1 MKLSDEKYI
10 YFGSYPIYDNQKTKS
25 NTSDLSLKFIK
36 KEMGTMI
43 HITTIRDKWLF
54 LEIVNT
60 RIKMQLG
67 VFAEI
72 NL

>member
-1 MKLSDEKYI
+1 M
-10 YFGSYPIYDNQKTKS
+10 
-25 NTSDLSLKFIK
+25 SDLSLKFIK

>member
-1 MKLSDEKYI
+1 MDHILY
-10 YFGSYPIYDNQKTKS
+10 KTTKKIKS
-25 NTSDLSLKFIK
+25 NTSDLSIKFIK